1 MLGSRLLVN
10 CYTVNCITQATN
22 IMPGKKYPF
31 QNKSIK
37 NIRNE
42 VWKDI
47 PGFEGIYQAS
57 NFGRIKSLD
66 RTIQH
71 ARLGQQFVAGR
82 ILSQSIAE
90 NKNIKTGEPMI
101 DLRVSLSVDG
111 VQHYFNTRRLIYMT
125 FVNKKINYQKD
136 GLYVINK
143 DGNGFNNKVSNLQL
157 VTKSEKQKRVFT
169 RDRQDSYLKI
179 ADRSKWPKTYGGYT
193 RRKPIKQYT
202 HRGKL
207 IAKYESV
214 SEASRKTGIGEKE
227 IIQVAKGIYSQWN
240 GYKWKYVNP

>member
-1 MLGSRLLVN
+1 MADKR
-10 CYTVNCITQATN
+10 
-22 IMPGKKYPF
+22 YPYE
-31 QNKSIK
+31 NKSIK

-71 ARLGQQFVAGR
+71 ARLGQQFVEGR
-82 ILSQSIAE
+82 ILSQSIAR
-90 NKNIKTGEPMI
+90 NHNIKTGEPMI
-101 DLRVSLSVDG
+101 DLRVSLSIDG
-111 VQHYFNTRRLIYMT
+111 VQHYFNTRRLIYIT

-143 DGNGFNNKVSNLQL
+143 DGNGYNNKVSNLQL

-169 RDRQDSYLKI
+169 RNRQDSYLKI

-193 RRKPIKQYT
+193 RRKPIKQY
-202 HRGKL
+202 HRGRL
-207 IAKYESV
+207 IARYESV
-214 SEASRKTGIGEKE
+214 SEASRQTGIGEKE
-227 IIQVAKGIYSQWN
+227 IIQVAKGLYSQWN

>member
-1 MLGSRLLVN
+1 
-10 CYTVNCITQATN
+10 
-22 IMPGKKYPF
+22 MPGKNYPF

-42 VWKDI
+42 EWKDI

-57 NFGRIKSLD
+57 SYGRIKSLD

-71 ARLGQQFVAGR
+71 ARLGQQFVGGR

-90 NKNIKTGEPMI
+90 NNNIKTGEPMI
-101 DLRVSLSVDG
+101 DLRVSLSLDG

-125 FVNKKINYQKD
+125 FVNKKINYQRD

-143 DGNGFNNKVSNLQL
+143 DGDGYNNKVKNLQL

-202 HRGKL
+202 NRGKL
-207 IAKYESV
+207 IARYESV
-214 SEASRKTGIGEKE
+214 SEASRQTGIGEKE
-227 IIQVAKGIYSQWN
+227 IIQVAKGVYSQWN
-240 GYKWKYVNP
+240 GFKWRYVNP

>member
-1 MLGSRLLVN
+1 MTAKL
-10 CYTVNCITQATN
+10 
-22 IMPGKKYPF
+22 YPF
-31 QNKSIK
+31 ENKSIK
-37 NIRNE
+37 DMRNE

-57 NFGRIKSLD
+57 SYGRIKSLD
-66 RTIQH
+66 RTIIH
-71 ARLGQQFVAGR
+71 TRLGQQFVAGR

-90 NKNIKTGEPMI
+90 NNNIKTGEPMI
-101 DLRVSLSVDG
+101 DLRVSLSMDG

-143 DGNGFNNKVSNLQL
+143 DGNGYNNKVSNLQL

-169 RDRQDSYLKI
+169 RNRQDSYLKI

-193 RRKPIKQYT
+193 RRKPIKQY
-202 HRGKL
+202 HRGRL
-207 IAKYESV
+207 VAKYESV
-214 SEASRKTGIGEKE
+214 SEASRQTGIGEKE
-227 IIQVAKGIYSQWN
+227 IIQVAKGVYSQWN